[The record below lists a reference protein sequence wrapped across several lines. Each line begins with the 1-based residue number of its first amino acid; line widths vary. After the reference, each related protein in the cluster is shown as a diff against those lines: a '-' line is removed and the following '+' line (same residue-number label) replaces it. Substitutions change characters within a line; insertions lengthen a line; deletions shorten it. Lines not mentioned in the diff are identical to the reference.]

1 MKKTTAF
8 ILVLTLILSAC
19 MLITGC
25 SKDEQPPQVDNTTHT
40 LPPTQAVTVEP
51 EWAEV
56 NCNIALIDASTNTTI
71 ISGEDFD
78 IFAVYGTT
86 DEDSYISIKVTQEA
100 TDIIN
105 SAQDLSEVQL
115 VINGDTVGDITLKP
129 GSFTGEIAFGHDFPY
144 ENLCILASS
153 IRGLY

>member
-8 ILVLTLILSAC
+8 IIVLALILSAC

-25 SKDEQPPQVDNTTHT
+25 SKDETPQVDNTTHT
-40 LPPTQAVTVEP
+40 LPPTEAVTSEP
-51 EWAEV
+51 EWAEI
-56 NCNIALIDASTNTTI
+56 NCDIALIDASTNTTI
-71 ISGEDFD
+71 IFGEDFD

-105 SAQDLSEVQL
+105 STQDLSQVQL

>member
-25 SKDEQPPQVDNTTHT
+25 SEEEIPQVDTTTHT
-40 LPPTQAVTVEP
+40 IPPTEAGTIEP

-56 NCNIALIDASTNTTI
+56 NCDIALIDASTNTTI
-71 ISGEDFD
+71 IYGEDFD
-78 IFAVYGTT
+78 TFAVYGTT
-86 DEDSYISIKVTQEA
+86 DEDSYIEIKVTQEA
-100 TDIIN
+100 TDVIN
-105 SAQDLSEVQL
+105 SVQDLSEVQL